1 MSDWNDAIEA
11 AAKLVDEEA
20 GGTMEDAE
28 EMRTWVSHRVSGKE
42 PSEETEAMWG
52 MVDSRVGRA
61 LSERDLAKRVR
72 ALKRET

>member
-11 AAKLVDEEA
+11 AAKLIDEAA

-28 EMRTWVSHRVSGKE
+28 EVRAWVSKHVAGKD

-52 MVDSRVGRA
+52 MVDARVGRA
-61 LSERDLAKRVR
+61 LYERNFAKLVR
-72 ALKRET
+72 ALKREA